1 MSMKSKDKLKDVSD
15 EELMRLFINHREDG
29 AFTQIYQR
37 YFVSLSKYIS
47 WLIQDMGLAKDI
59 AQDVFVKIHN
69 SPQLYSPDKCFK
81 VWLFTVAKNQWK
93 NSLRSNKQR
102 RKKIMEF
109 SKLAI
114 IDAPKDQPNGNQN
127 KIVQMN
133 NAIGQLSEIHREMI
147 ILKYSNN
154 LTIKEISQ
162 VLACSE
168 GTVKSR
174 LYYAINNLKD
184 LIIQSHEQG

>member
-1 MSMKSKDKLKDVSD
+1 
-15 EELMRLFINHREDG
+15 
-29 AFTQIYQR
+29 
-37 YFVSLSKYIS
+37 
-47 WLIQDMGLAKDI
+47 
-59 AQDVFVKIHN
+59 
-69 SPQLYSPDKCFK
+69 
-81 VWLFTVAKNQWK
+81 
-93 NSLRSNKQR
+93 
-102 RKKIMEF
+102 MEF

>member
-1 MSMKSKDKLKDVSD
+1 MKSKDKLKDVSD

-47 WLIQDMGLAKDI
+47 WLIQDVGLAKDI